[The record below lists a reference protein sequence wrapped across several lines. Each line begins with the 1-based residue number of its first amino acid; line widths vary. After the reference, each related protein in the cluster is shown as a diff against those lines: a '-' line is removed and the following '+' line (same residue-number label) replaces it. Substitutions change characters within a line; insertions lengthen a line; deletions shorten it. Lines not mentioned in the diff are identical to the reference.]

1 MVEDLRL
8 DSLEGV
14 GPVTTRKLSDAG
26 IHNVMDLIVRGPV
39 EISEITGME
48 KDTAEKIVNKAR
60 QHLVEGG
67 LIAKDF
73 VSASEI
79 YKHRQSIGKITT
91 GTNCLDTLFD
101 GGIETQALTE
111 VYGEFGC
118 GKTQFAHTLSVMV
131 QKPKAEGGLDGGVLY
146 IDTENTFRP
155 ERIVSIAQAH
165 EMDPEKVLDRIIVAR
180 AYNSAHQTLI
190 LEEAGQ
196 IIEDNNVKLIV
207 ADSAVGLFRS
217 EYLGRGTLSVRQQ
230 KLNHFVHL
238 LSRIAETYN
247 CAALATNQVM
257 ASPDV
262 FFGDPTRPIGG
273 NVVAHTSTYRIYF
286 KKSGKKRIARMVD
299 SPHHPEEEVIFALGE
314 AGVIDPEDTEKKTK
328 KTTKK
333 LATKKTK
340 ESEVDTTVKTPEVD
354 TTVKTPEV
362 DTTVKTPEV
371 DTTVKTPEVDTT
383 VKTPEVDTT
392 VKTPEV
398 DTTVKTPEVD
408 TTVKTPEVDTTVK
421 TPEVDTTVKTPE
433 VDTTE
438 STIDAES
445 DDFEPIEE

>member
-1 MVEDLRL
+1 MVDDIRL
-8 DSLEGV
+8 NSLEGV

-48 KDTAEKIVNKAR
+48 RDTADKIVNKAR
-60 QHLVEGG
+60 QHMVEGG
-67 LIAKDF
+67 MIAKDF

-101 GGIETQALTE
+101 GGVETQALTE

-118 GKTQFAHTLSVMV
+118 GKTQFAHTMSVMV
-131 QKPKAEGGLDGGVLY
+131 QKTKAEGGLEGGVLY

-165 EMDPEKVLDRIIVAR
+165 EMDPEKVLDNIIVAR

-196 IIEDNNVKLIV
+196 VIKENNIRLIV

-217 EYLGRGTLSVRQQ
+217 EYLGRGTLSNRQQ

-247 CAALATNQVM
+247 CAAIATNQVM

-299 SPHHPEEEVIFALGE
+299 SPHHPEEETIFALGE
-314 AGVIDPEDTEKKTK
+314 AGVMDLEDTVKKTK
-328 KTTKK
+328 KSTKK
-333 LATKKTK
+333 ETSKKETPK
-340 ESEVDTTVKTPEVD
+340 ESNATTSDE
-354 TTVKTPEV
+354 
-362 DTTVKTPEV
+362 
-371 DTTVKTPEVDTT
+371 
-383 VKTPEVDTT
+383 
-392 VKTPEV
+392 
-398 DTTVKTPEVD
+398 
-408 TTVKTPEVDTTVK
+408 
-421 TPEVDTTVKTPE
+421 
-433 VDTTE
+433 TE
-438 STIDAES
+438 SENAAAAAAAVNAEPATDLSDA
-445 DDFEPIEE
+445 DPEPLE

>member
-26 IHNVMDLIVRGPV
+26 VHNVMDLIVRGPV

-165 EMDPEKVLDRIIVAR
+165 EMDPEKILDRIIVAR

-190 LEEAGQ
+190 LEEAGS
-196 IIEDNNVKLIV
+196 IIEENNVKLIV
-207 ADSAVGLFRS
+207 VDSAVGLFRA

-238 LSRIAETYN
+238 LSRIAETYD

-262 FFGDPTRPIGG
+262 FFGDPTRPVGG

-314 AGVIDPEDTEKKTK
+314 AGIIDPEETEKKTK
-328 KTTKK
+328 KTAKKATTKK
-333 LATKKTK
+333 AK
-340 ESEVDTTVKTPEVD
+340 ESKVEATVKTPEVEA
-354 TTVKTPEV
+354 TVKTPEV
-362 DTTVKTPEV
+362 EATVKTPEV
-371 DTTVKTPEVDTT
+371 EATVKTPEVEAT
-383 VKTPEVDTT
+383 VKTPEVEAT

-398 DTTVKTPEVD
+398 EATVKTPEVEA
-408 TTVKTPEVDTTVK
+408 TVKTPEVEATVDPLMD
-421 TPEVDTTVKTPE
+421 PELD
-433 VDTTE
+433 
-438 STIDAES
+438 S
-445 DDFEPIEE
+445 EPIEE

>member
-1 MVEDLRL
+1 MEDLRL
-8 DSLEGV
+8 DSLAGV
-14 GPVTTRKLSDAG
+14 GPVTTKKLADAG
-26 IHNVMDLIVRGPV
+26 IHNIMDLIVRGPV
-39 EISEITGME
+39 EISDITGME

-67 LIAKDF
+67 LISKDF

-79 YKHRQSIGKITT
+79 YKRRQDIGKITT

-118 GKTQFAHTLSVMV
+118 GKTQLCLTMCVQV
-131 QKPKAEGGLDGGVLY
+131 QKSKEEGGLEGGAIY

-155 ERIVSIAQAH
+155 ERIVSIANANG
-165 EMDPEKVLDRIIVAR
+165 MDPQKVLDNIIVAR

-190 LEEAGQ
+190 LEEVGP
-196 IIEDNNVKLIV
+196 IIEQNKIKLII

-217 EYLGRGTLSVRQQ
+217 EYLGRGTLSNRQQ

-247 CAALATNQVM
+247 IAAIATNQVM

-314 AGVIDPEDTEKKTK
+314 AGVMDPEDAEKKPKRGAAKKETK

-333 LATKKTK
+333 SKS
-340 ESEVDTTVKTPEVD
+340 EEDDSSEVSSLETVEIATTDGSEQSLVDTPENLALSEALD
-354 TTVKTPEV
+354 E
-362 DTTVKTPEV
+362 EF
-371 DTTVKTPEVDTT
+371 
-383 VKTPEVDTT
+383 
-392 VKTPEV
+392 
-398 DTTVKTPEVD
+398 
-408 TTVKTPEVDTTVK
+408 
-421 TPEVDTTVKTPE
+421 
-433 VDTTE
+433 
-438 STIDAES
+438 S
-445 DDFEPIEE
+445 DSELLDE

>member
-26 IHNVMDLIVRGPV
+26 VHNVMDLIVRGPV
-39 EISEITGME
+39 DISEITGME

-60 QHLVEGG
+60 KHLVEGG
-67 LIAKDF
+67 LLAKDF
-73 VSASEI
+73 ISASEL
-79 YKHRQSIGKITT
+79 YKTRQSIGKITT

-101 GGIETQALTE
+101 GGIETRALTE

-118 GKTQFAHTLSVMV
+118 GKTQFAHTMSVMV
-131 QKPKAEGGLDGGVLY
+131 QKSKEEGGLEGGVLY

-155 ERIVSIAQAH
+155 ERIVQIAQAH
-165 EMDPEKVLDRIIVAR
+165 DMDPEKVLDNIIVAR
-180 AYNSAHQTLI
+180 AYNSAHQVLI
-190 LEEAGQ
+190 LEEAGA
-196 IIEDNNVKLIV
+196 IIEEHNVKLIV
-207 ADSAVGLFRS
+207 ADSAVGLFRA

-238 LSRIAETYN
+238 LVRIAETYD
-247 CAALATNQVM
+247 CAAIATNQVM

-314 AGVIDPEDTEKKTK
+314 AGIIDPEEAEKKPKKSAK

-333 LATKKTK
+333 TK
-340 ESEVDTTVKTPEVD
+340 EPKVEATVEPEVEPKVEA
-354 TTVKTPEV
+354 TVEPEV
-362 DTTVKTPEV
+362 EPKVEATVEPEV
-371 DTTVKTPEVDTT
+371 EPLEDQVQILHLMTSRIEDFSSFYFIFHFFYFYSLNSNIIWK
-383 VKTPEVDTT
+383 
-392 VKTPEV
+392 
-398 DTTVKTPEVD
+398 
-408 TTVKTPEVDTTVK
+408 
-421 TPEVDTTVKTPE
+421 
-433 VDTTE
+433 
-438 STIDAES
+438 S
-445 DDFEPIEE
+445 DIVS

>member
-1 MVEDLRL
+1 MEDLRL
-8 DSLEGV
+8 DSSEGV

-26 IHNVMDLIVRGPV
+26 IHNIMDLLVRGPV

-48 KDTAEKIVNKAR
+48 KDTAAKIVNKAR

-67 LIAKDF
+67 LLSKDF

-79 YKHRQSIGKITT
+79 YKRRQNIGKIST

-131 QKPKAEGGLDGGVLY
+131 QKTKEEGGLDGSVLY

-155 ERIVSIAQAH
+155 ERIVQIAQAH
-165 EMDPEKVLDRIIVAR
+165 GMDPDKVLDRIIVAR

-190 LEEAGQ
+190 LEESGSV
-196 IIEDNNVKLIV
+196 IEENNVKLLV
-207 ADSAVGLFRS
+207 VDSAVGLFRA
-217 EYLGRGTLSVRQQ
+217 EYLGRGTLAVRQQ
-230 KLNHFVHL
+230 KLNHFVHML
-238 LSRIAETYN
+238 VRIAETYD

-262 FFGDPTRPIGG
+262 FFGDPTRPVGG

-299 SPHHPEEEVIFALGE
+299 SPHHPEEEVLFALGE
-314 AGVIDPEDTEKKTK
+314 AGVMDPEEAEKKTK
-328 KTTKK
+328 KTIKK
-333 LATKKTK
+333 ITAKKAK
-340 ESEVDTTVKTPEVD
+340 EPEAKTTVETPEVEKINE
-354 TTVKTPEV
+354 TLAETSEVETV
-362 DTTVKTPEV
+362 
-371 DTTVKTPEVDTT
+371 
-383 VKTPEVDTT
+383 
-392 VKTPEV
+392 
-398 DTTVKTPEVD
+398 
-408 TTVKTPEVDTTVK
+408 
-421 TPEVDTTVKTPE
+421 
-433 VDTTE
+433 E
-438 STIDAES
+438 STVDAKS
-445 DDFEPIEE
+445 DDSEPIEE

>member
-26 IHNVMDLIVRGPV
+26 VHNVMDLIVRGPV
-39 EISEITGME
+39 DISEITGME

-60 QHLVEGG
+60 KHLVEGG
-67 LIAKDF
+67 LLAKDF
-73 VSASEI
+73 ISASEL
-79 YKHRQSIGKITT
+79 YKTRQNIGKITT

-101 GGIETQALTE
+101 GGIETRALTE

-118 GKTQFAHTLSVMV
+118 GKTQFAHTMSVMV
-131 QKPKAEGGLDGGVLY
+131 QKSKEEGGLEGGVLY

-155 ERIVSIAQAH
+155 ERIVQIAQAH
-165 EMDPEKVLDRIIVAR
+165 DMDPEKVLDNIIVAR
-180 AYNSAHQTLI
+180 AYNSAHQVLI
-190 LEEAGQ
+190 LEEAGA
-196 IIEDNNVKLIV
+196 IIEEHNVKLIV
-207 ADSAVGLFRS
+207 ADSAVGLFRA

-238 LSRIAETYN
+238 LVRIAETYD
-247 CAALATNQVM
+247 CAAIATNQVM

-314 AGVIDPEDTEKKTK
+314 AGIIDPEEAEKKPK
-328 KTTKK
+328 KSAKK
-333 LATKKTK
+333 STKKTK
-340 ESEVDTTVKTPEVD
+340 EPKVEATVEPEVEPKVEA
-354 TTVKTPEV
+354 TVEPEV
-362 DTTVKTPEV
+362 EPKVEATVEPEV
-371 DTTVKTPEVDTT
+371 EPKVEATVEPEVEPKVEAT
-383 VKTPEVDTT
+383 VEPEVEPKVEAT
-392 VKTPEV
+392 VEPEV
-398 DTTVKTPEVD
+398 EPKVEATVEPEVEPKVEA
-408 TTVKTPEVDTTVK
+408 TVEPEVEPLEDHGADIT
-421 TPEVDTTVKTPE
+421 
-433 VDTTE
+433 
-438 STIDAES
+438 S
-445 DDFEPIEE
+445 DDF

>member
-26 IHNVMDLIVRGPV
+26 VHNIMDLIVRGPV

-48 KDTAEKIVNKAR
+48 KDTADKIVNKAR
-60 QHLVEGG
+60 QHLIEGG
-67 LIAKDF
+67 LISKDF

-79 YKHRQSIGKITT
+79 YQRRQDIGKITT

-118 GKTQFAHTLSVMV
+118 GKTQFCHTMCVMI
-131 QKPKAEGGLDGGVLY
+131 QKSKEEGGLEGGVLY
-146 IDTENTFRP
+146 IDSENTFRP

-165 EMDPEKVLDRIIVAR
+165 GMDPEKVLDNILVAR

-190 LEEAGQ
+190 LEEAGSV
-196 IIEDNNVKLIV
+196 IEENNIKLII

-217 EYLGRGTLSVRQQ
+217 EYLGRGTLSNRQQ

-238 LSRIAETYN
+238 LARIAETYN
-247 CAALATNQVM
+247 CAAIATNQVM

-314 AGVIDPEDTEKKTK
+314 AGVIDPEDADKKTK

-333 LATKKTK
+333 IAKKEPETNVETAPAESAKTK
-340 ESEVDTTVKTPEVD
+340 TPDTTVEIPVD
-354 TTVKTPEV
+354 
-362 DTTVKTPEV
+362 
-371 DTTVKTPEVDTT
+371 
-383 VKTPEVDTT
+383 
-392 VKTPEV
+392 
-398 DTTVKTPEVD
+398 
-408 TTVKTPEVDTTVK
+408 
-421 TPEVDTTVKTPE
+421 
-433 VDTTE
+433 E
-438 STIDAES
+438 S
-445 DDFEPIEE
+445 EPVEE

>member
-26 IHNVMDLIVRGPV
+26 VHNVMDLIVRGPV
-39 EISEITGME
+39 EIAEITGME

-79 YKHRQSIGKITT
+79 YKYRQSIGKITT

-101 GGIETQALTE
+101 GGLETQALTE

-118 GKTQFAHTLSVMV
+118 GKTQFAHTMSVMV
-131 QKPKAEGGLDGGVLY
+131 QKSKEEGGLEGSVLY

-155 ERIVSIAQAH
+155 ERIVAIAQAH
-165 EMDPEKVLDRIIVAR
+165 EMDPEKVLDNIIVAR
-180 AYNSAHQTLI
+180 AYNSAHQVLI
-190 LEEAGQ
+190 LEEAGPV
-196 IIEDNNVKLIV
+196 IEENNVKLIV
-207 ADSAVGLFRS
+207 ADSAVGLFRA

-247 CAALATNQVM
+247 CAAIATNQVM

-314 AGVIDPEDTEKKTK
+314 AGIMDPEEAEKKTK

-333 LATKKTK
+333 AAAKKTTKKTK
-340 ESEVDTTVKTPEVD
+340 EAEVEATVETPEVEA
-354 TTVKTPEV
+354 TVETSEVEATVETPEV
-362 DTTVKTPEV
+362 EATVETPEV
-371 DTTVKTPEVDTT
+371 EATVET
-383 VKTPEVDTT
+383 
-392 VKTPEV
+392 
-398 DTTVKTPEVD
+398 
-408 TTVKTPEVDTTVK
+408 
-421 TPEVDTTVKTPE
+421 
-433 VDTTE
+433 
-438 STIDAES
+438 ES
-445 DDFEPIEE
+445 DDLDPVEE

>member
-1 MVEDLRL
+1 MPWEDFQDKINLDKEERDVSSKLLQVVFLRLFYQPLIIQNPKNDNIIKSSTVPYGMVEDLRL

-26 IHNVMDLIVRGPV
+26 VHNVMDLIVRGPV
-39 EISEITGME
+39 EIAEITGME

-60 QHLVEGG
+60 QHLVETG
-67 LIAKDF
+67 LISRDF
-73 VSASEI
+73 VTATEV
-79 YKHRQSIGKITT
+79 YKRRQDIGKITT

-101 GGIETQALTE
+101 GGVETQALTE
-111 VYGEFGC
+111 VYGEFGS

-131 QKPKAEGGLDGGVLY
+131 QKPKTEGGLDGGVLY

-190 LEEAGQ
+190 LEEAGPV
-196 IIEDNNVKLIV
+196 IEENNIKLIV
-207 ADSAVGLFRS
+207 VDSAVGLFRA
-217 EYLGRGTLSVRQQ
+217 EYLGRGTLSNRQQ
-230 KLNHFVHL
+230 KLNHFVHM

-314 AGVIDPEDTEKKTK
+314 AGVMDLEDAEKKTTK

-333 LATKKTK
+333 VTKKEK
-340 ESEVDTTVKTPEVD
+340 ESEPETAIESAELETVQATEDTD
-354 TTVKTPEV
+354 
-362 DTTVKTPEV
+362 
-371 DTTVKTPEVDTT
+371 
-383 VKTPEVDTT
+383 
-392 VKTPEV
+392 
-398 DTTVKTPEVD
+398 
-408 TTVKTPEVDTTVK
+408 
-421 TPEVDTTVKTPE
+421 
-433 VDTTE
+433 
-438 STIDAES
+438 S
-445 DDFEPIEE
+445 DDLDSIEE